1 MYREE
6 LITMDISI
14 RGYIKN
20 NFKNADE
27 KEITEAIE
35 ASIKSGEEETLPGI
49 GVFFELLWQ
58 NSSAEERN
66 QIIGNV
72 QKGLK

>member
-1 MYREE
+1 MN
-6 LITMDISI
+6 LSI

-27 KEITEAIE
+27 KEISEAIE
-35 ASIKSGEEETLPGI
+35 ASIKSKEEETLPGI

-58 NSSAEERN
+58 NSTEEEKA
-66 QIIGNV
+66 QIVELV
-72 QKGLK
+72 QQGLR